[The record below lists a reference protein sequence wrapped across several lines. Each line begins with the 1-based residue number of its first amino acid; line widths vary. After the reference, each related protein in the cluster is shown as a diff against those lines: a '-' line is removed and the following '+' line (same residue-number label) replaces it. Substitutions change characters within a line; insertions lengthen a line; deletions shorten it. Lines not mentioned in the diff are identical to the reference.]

1 MSWMAKLYETYEAGI
16 QLDLPES
23 EQLMPIS
30 HTLQNAHIKITIDSD
45 GNFKRVEVLERT
57 QIVLPATE
65 KSAGRSSGEAPHPLA
80 DKIQYIARDYPKY
93 GGKKPGY
100 FDGYLKQLD
109 GWCRSTHS
117 HSKAQAVKKYV
128 EKGTVVQDLVKN
140 KILVLDEG
148 GNLLCPTTDNLKEDF
163 DSNNIDRPKIF
174 GVINK
179 DDKTKRY
186 DQGNALVCWSV
197 EEKQGDPISDTWKDH
212 ELQTAWINYEAANN
226 DHTGLCYI
234 TGKETS
240 LAVNHPAKLRHTG
253 DKAKLVSSNDM
264 SGYTFRGRFTDS
276 KNSMEKQGAQS
287 VGISFDVTQ
296 KAHNA
301 LRWLISRQGF
311 RNGDQAIV
319 AWAVSGS
326 EIPQPMEDTW
336 DLLGEELQ
344 EISAPL
350 PTEKNQINHTVDLG
364 QSFAVTLG
372 KYMAGYQA
380 KLKATDN
387 IIIMGLDSATP
398 GRMAVTYYQEFFPEE
413 YIERISQ
420 WHNDFAWYQR
430 HKIEKDVG
438 KKKPESRTVWPVCAP
453 SPRSIWEAVY
463 GSTVSDSLKK
473 NTAERILPCIVEARP
488 FPRDLVD
495 KAVQRASNRSSYK
508 SDEQWLWEKNLG
520 IACALYRG
528 FSKRN
533 SKPGKEYIM
542 GLEQDNTSRDYLYG
556 RLLAIAERLE
566 DISLYVA
573 GESRSTTAAR
583 LMQRF
588 ADRPSSTW
596 RNIELALQ
604 PYIQRLK
611 NNRAGFLHNIQVLLD
626 SVMNKFSEGD
636 FVNDKPL
643 SGEFL
648 LAYHNQRLELRNKNK
663 STETNEND
671 ELLTEGDKE

>member
-1 MSWMAKLYETYEAGI
+1 MSWMAKLYETYESGM
-16 QLDLPES
+16 QLDLPKS
-23 EQLMPIS
+23 EQPMPIS
-30 HTLQNAHIKITIDSD
+30 HTLQNAHIKITIDGS
-45 GNFKRVEVLERT
+45 GNFKRAEVLEKT
-57 QIVLPATE
+57 QIILPATE
-65 KSAGRSSGEAPHPLA
+65 RSAGRSSGEAPHPLA
-80 DKIQYIARDYPKY
+80 DKIQYIAGDYSKY

-100 FDGYLKQLD
+100 FVGYLKQLN
-109 GWCRSTHS
+109 GWCSSDYT
-117 HSKAQAVKKYV
+117 HSKAKAVKKYV
-128 EKGTVVQDLVKN
+128 EKNAVVQDLIEH
-140 KILVLDEG
+140 KILFADEQNSLLLSWPKNSESDAPQIFKVLPKEKG
-148 GNLLCPTTDNLKEDF
+148 LL
-163 DSNNIDRPKIF
+163 
-174 GVINK
+174 
-179 DDKTKRY
+179 
-186 DQGNALVCWSV
+186 DQGNALVCWAV
-197 EEKQGDPISDTWKDH
+197 EEKQGDPVSDTWKDQ
-212 ELQTAWINYEAANN
+212 ELQTAWINYEAANTTQ
-226 DHTGLCYI
+226 TGLCYV
-234 TGKETS
+234 TGKELP

-276 KNSMEKQGAQS
+276 KKSIEKQGAQS

-301 LRWLISRQGF
+301 LRWLISRQGY
-311 RNGDQAIV
+311 RNGDQLIV
-319 AWAVSGS
+319 AWAVSGN

-344 EISAPL
+344 EITAPL
-350 PTEKNQINHTVDLG
+350 SEVENQIDHTIDLG
-364 QSFAVTLG
+364 QSFAKALG
-372 KYMAGYQA
+372 KFMAGYQA
-380 KLKATDN
+380 KLQAADN
-387 IIIMGLDSATP
+387 IIIIGLDSATP

-413 YIERISQ
+413 YIERISR

-438 KKKPESRTVWPVCAP
+438 KKKLESRTVWPVCTP
-453 SPRSIWEAVY
+453 SPRSIWEAIY

-473 NTAERILPCIVEARP
+473 NTVERILPCIVATRP

-495 KAVQRASNRSSYK
+495 KAVRRASNRSSYK
-508 SDEQWLWEKNLG
+508 SDEQWLWERNLG

-533 SKPGKEYIM
+533 SKLSKEYIM
-542 GLEQDNTSRDYLYG
+542 GLEQGNTSRDYLYG

-566 DISLYVA
+566 DMSLYVA
-573 GESRSTTAAR
+573 GENRSTTAAR

-611 NNRAGFLHNIQVLLD
+611 NNRAGFLHNTQILLD
-626 SVMNKFSEGD
+626 EVINKFTEGE

-648 LAYHNQRLELRNKNK
+648 LAYHSQRLDLRSKTK
-663 STETNEND
+663 TTENNDLENEG
-671 ELLTEGDKE
+671 EKA

>member
-1 MSWMAKLYETYEAGI
+1 MSWMAKLYETYDAGMR
-16 QLDLPES
+16 LDLSES
-23 EQLMPIS
+23 EKPMPIS
-30 HTLQNAHIKITIDSD
+30 HTLQNAHIKITIDGD
-45 GNFKRVEVLERT
+45 GNYKRAEVLEKT

-65 KSAGRSSGEAPHPLA
+65 KSAGRSSGEAPHPLV
-80 DKIQYIARDYPKY
+80 DKIQYIAEDYPKY

-100 FDGYLKQLD
+100 FSSYHKQLD
-109 GWCRSTHS
+109 GWCSSIHA
-117 HSKAQAVKKYV
+117 HSKAQAVKKYI
-128 EKGTVVQDLVKN
+128 EKGIVVQDLIEHE
-140 KILVLDEG
+140 ILFVDEQD
-148 GNLLCPTTDNLKEDF
+148 NLLSSWPK
-163 DSNNIDRPKIF
+163 DSESDAPKIF
-174 GVINK
+174 KVLPKEKGML
-179 DDKTKRY
+179 
-186 DQGNALVCWSV
+186 DQGNALVCWCV
-197 EEKQGDPISDTWKDH
+197 EDKQGDPVSDTWKDQG
-212 ELQTAWINYEAANN
+212 LQTAWINYEAANN
-226 DHTGLCYI
+226 TQTGLCYI
-234 TGKETS
+234 TGKKLP

-276 KNSMEKQGAQS
+276 DDSMKKNGAQS

-311 RNGDQAIV
+311 RNGDQVVV
-319 AWAVSGS
+319 AWAVSGT
-326 EIPQPMEDTW
+326 EIPQPMEDIW
-336 DLLGEELQ
+336 NRLDEEIH
-344 EISAPL
+344 EIPTPL
-350 PTEKNQINHTVDLG
+350 PEAENQINHTIDLG
-364 QSFAVTLG
+364 QSFAKALG

-380 KLKATDN
+380 KLQATDN
-387 IIIMGLDSATP
+387 IVIMGLDSATP
-398 GRMAVTYYQEFFPEE
+398 GRMAVSYYQEFFPEE

-453 SPRSIWEAVY
+453 SPRSIWEAIY
-463 GSTVSDSLKK
+463 GSAVSDSLKK
-473 NTAERILPCIVEARP
+473 NTVERILPCIVEARP
-488 FPRDLVD
+488 FPRDLVN
-495 KAVQRASNRSSYK
+495 KAVRRASNRSAYK

-533 SKPGKEYIM
+533 TKLNKEYIM
-542 GLEQDNTSRDYLYG
+542 GLEHDNTSRDYLYG

-566 DISLYVA
+566 DMSLYVA

-611 NNRAGFLHNIQVLLD
+611 NNRAGFLHNTQILLD
-626 SVMNKFSEGD
+626 EVMSKFAEGE
-636 FVNDKPL
+636 FINDKPL

-648 LAYHNQRLELRNKNK
+648 LAYHSQRLELRNKTKASEN
-663 STETNEND
+663 NEMEN
-671 ELLTEGDKE
+671 EGEEA

>member
-1 MSWMAKLYETYEAGI
+1 MSWMAKLYETYEASM

-23 EQLMPIS
+23 DQLMPIS
-30 HTLQNAHIKITIDSD
+30 HTLQNAHIKITIDGD
-45 GNFKRVEVLERT
+45 GNFKRAEVLEKT

-65 KSAGRSSGEAPHPLA
+65 KSAGRSSGEAPHPLV
-80 DKIQYIARDYPKY
+80 DKIQYVAKDYPKY

-109 GWCRSTHS
+109 GWCSSTHA
-117 HSKAQAVKKYV
+117 HSKTQAVKKYV
-128 EKGTVVQDLVKN
+128 EKGTVVQNLVEY
-140 KILVLDEG
+140 KILFVDEQDK
-148 GNLLCPTTDNLKEDF
+148 LLLSWPKNSESDA
-163 DSNNIDRPKIF
+163 PKIF
-174 GVINK
+174 KVLPKEKGIL
-179 DDKTKRY
+179 

-197 EEKQGDPISDTWKDH
+197 EDKQGDPVSDTWKDH
-212 ELQTAWINYEAANN
+212 ELQKAWVDYQSAHN
-226 DHTGLCYI
+226 DQTGLCYI
-234 TGKETS
+234 TGKETP

-276 KNSMEKQGAQS
+276 KNSMEQQGAQS
-287 VGISFDVTQ
+287 VGVSFDVTQ

-311 RNGDQAIV
+311 RNGDQAVV

-326 EIPQPMEDTW
+326 EIPQPMEDIW
-336 DLLGEELQ
+336 NHLDKEIQ
-344 EISAPL
+344 EISTPL
-350 PTEKNQINHTVDLG
+350 PEAKNQIDHTIDLG
-364 QSFAVTLG
+364 QSFSKALG
-372 KYMAGYQA
+372 KYMAGYQS
-380 KLKATDN
+380 KLEATDN

-398 GRMAVTYYQEFFPEE
+398 GRMAVIYYQEFFPEE

-420 WHNDFAWYQR
+420 WHSDFAWYQR
-430 HKIEKDVG
+430 HKIEKDIG
-438 KKKPESRTVWPVCAP
+438 RKKPKSRTVWPICAP

-473 NTAERILPCIVEARP
+473 NTVERILPCIVEMRP

-495 KAVQRASNRSSYK
+495 KAVRRASNRSSYK

-533 SKPGKEYIM
+533 SKLSKEYIM

-566 DISLYVA
+566 DMSLYVA

-611 NNRAGFLHNIQVLLD
+611 NNRAGFLHNTQVLLD
-626 SVMNKFSEGD
+626 EVMNKFSEGD
-636 FVNDKPL
+636 FVNDRPL

-648 LAYHNQRLELRNKNK
+648 LAYHSQRLDLRNKTRT
-663 STETNEND
+663 TENNELEN
-671 ELLTEGDKE
+671 EGEEA